1 MTTVKRILFAL
12 LITLAAVLLGATG
25 GWLLIG
31 DSTLVPLLVKRLETA
46 SDTRISY
53 QDGASLSRT
62 WTPELSISELAVDD
76 VDGRYRVETSSLRL
90 KVSLP
95 ALLTGRVDIP
105 HLLLGDTRVHVLKS
119 VVAEEPGVDR
129 PVQLDLSAL
138 RLRPV
143 LHKLQIAE
151 LSIFHESDEHQ
162 LPATRVNELSLRR
175 DPDKHIPRLSA
186 QVDVAG
192 ERFFIDATLP
202 DIHQALARKQL
213 PFSVAVK
220 SALFEV
226 SAVGQVD
233 YSQAEAV
240 VEARLQSHIPDLN
253 KIPAVNGQISIPGG
267 LSASGQLKGPFAQLA
282 VEDLSANWSGPGQSD
297 LKLDGRIANAVK
309 LEGAELALSGR
320 LSDAAWL
327 TPVLPDTLGALDT
340 AALTARISGDQSR
353 LTLQE
358 FSFNARSA
366 DKLDLSL
373 TGKFDL
379 TQLLQAP
386 EVENLDL
393 KLAFNAPTTRAARIL
408 IFDDIPEFGAITGTV
423 DIGST
428 RGAPALGNIV
438 IRTRDDKGIEVD
450 LDGRIAQ
457 FPLSDEPNTGYDL
470 DVSMKATQTS
480 LMAER
485 AGMELP
491 LSGPLE
497 LGYRI
502 EGDTRALELNQIRLS
517 AGDKSKTLIAAEGRI
532 YFGDWDQPDPIAS
545 MDLAV
550 SMSGRDTGFLSAWT
564 EQDFPPLAYQSQGR
578 LHTVDG
584 QHRID
589 DYKLVTPPGEPLD
602 IWEKGSADRVTFLP
616 AFSMEGLRI
625 DHRART
631 DDVSKLN
638 KLFKLDRTI
647 PPIGRL
653 DMRSIITG
661 TDTKLLIDEL
671 ELNIGDEDILRV
683 QASGR
688 VGHLSAEKKWRLEDT
703 DLELKVHSSS
713 SRALAQAFGFEM
725 PDLGPVVANAAI
737 IDKDKALGVESMRM
751 VVGERDSPALT
762 STGSIGDL
770 YTPGKVHI
778 ETVLNMSGRDFARL
792 ADNQQLPDLGE
803 LTGHMIISDSTG
815 ALGIDSLRIDSNKPD
830 LLSLKLE
837 GRFDDFSKPQ
847 TFQLNGQVKAR
858 DANLWWALF
867 DLEWPGHGLVEMD
880 AQLTGAD
887 AGSLLKAHLT
897 SGEEKLDLLL
907 NTDFQSSP
915 PQIKGRIT
923 AENFFLPDPAEKKRE
938 QLARDREQK
947 KKEKKNKK
955 AKQPVFSRK
964 PMDLDWLKKADV
976 DLTVDI
982 LSFDR
987 ANSEALSANARAVLK
1002 SGRLSVGPATLVYP
1016 KGQASLDLQLDTGEQ
1031 PKFSFSLSGENLDP
1045 WRGFNFEES
1054 KTRGQFKSKDAKV
1067 DVNISLAG
1075 AGKSPHELAANLQ
1088 GKFYVTMKHG
1098 KISQSKL
1105 NLLFVDIVG
1114 WASNQAKRR
1123 YDDVNCAIADYS
1135 IEQGLVIT
1143 NAFFMDTDRITIA
1156 GEGTVDLGREQ
1167 VDYTFIPKKKSRL
1180 IVKAEPV
1187 NIRGALNDPSIEAI
1201 PVKSAALTFGTLIF
1215 APYVFAGMVAADYAQ
1230 DKLDRGDGDASVCA
1244 NYEKDLIKSR
1254 EKKAAGKA
1262 VEKKDRRW
1270 KRVLPLWD
1278 DEE

>member
-95 ALLTGRVDIP
+95 DLLTGRVDIP

-119 VVAEEPGVDR
+119 AVAEAPAVDR

-143 LHKLQIAE
+143 LHQLQIAE
-151 LSIFHESDEHQ
+151 LSIFHQSDEHQ

-175 DPDKHIPRLSA
+175 DPDKQLPRLSA

-213 PFSVAVK
+213 PFSLAVK
-220 SALFEV
+220 GSLLDV

-233 YSQAEAV
+233 FSQAEAV
-240 VEARLQSHIPDLN
+240 VEARLQSHITDLN

-282 VEDLSANWSGPGQSD
+282 VEDLSANWSGPGPSS

-340 AALTARISGDQSR
+340 VALTARIGGDQSR

-358 FSFNARSA
+358 FSFKARSA

-373 TGKFDL
+373 TGKLDL

-408 IFDDIPEFGAITGTV
+408 IFDDIPEFGAITGTA

-428 RGAPALGNIV
+428 RGAPALENIV

-450 LDGRIAQ
+450 LGGRIAQ

-470 DVSMKATQTS
+470 DVSMKATQSS

-491 LSGPLE
+491 LSGPLD

-517 AGDKSKTLIAAEGRI
+517 AGDKRKTLIGAEGRI
-532 YFGDWDQPDPIAS
+532 HFGDWDQPDPIAS

-602 IWEKGSADRVTFLP
+602 IWEKGSADSVTFLP
-616 AFSMEGLRI
+616 AFSMEGIRI

-653 DMRSIITG
+653 DMSTILTG

-671 ELNIGDEDILRV
+671 KLNVGDEDVLRV

-688 VGHLSAEKKWRLEDT
+688 VGYISAEKKWRLEDT

-725 PDLGPVVANAAI
+725 PNLGPVVANATI
-737 IDKDKALGVESMRM
+737 IDKDKTLGVESVRL
-751 VVGERDSPALT
+751 VVGERGRPALT
-762 STGSIGDL
+762 SSGSIGDL
-770 YTPGKVHI
+770 YTPGKVRI
-778 ETVLNMSGRDFARL
+778 ETVLNMDGRDFARL
-792 ADNQQLPDLGE
+792 ADNQDLPELGA
-803 LTGHMIISDSTG
+803 LTGNMLISDSKG
-815 ALGIDSLRIDSNKPD
+815 ALGIDTLRLESNKPD
-830 LLSLKLE
+830 LLSLKLD

-847 TFQLNGQVKAR
+847 TFQLNGHVKAR

-867 DLEWPGHGLVEMD
+867 GLEWPGHGFVEMD
-880 AQLTGAD
+880 ARLTGGD
-887 AGSLLKAHLT
+887 GGSLLKAHLT
-897 SGEEKLDLLL
+897 SGEEKIDLLL

-915 PQIKGRIT
+915 PQIKGKIT

-938 QLARDREQK
+938 QLAREREQ
-947 KKEKKNKK
+947 KKNKK
-955 AKQPVFSRK
+955 ATQPMFSRE

-976 DLTVDI
+976 DLRIDI

-987 ANSEALSANARAVLK
+987 ANSEALSANMRAVLK
-1002 SGRLSVGPATLVYP
+1002 SGHLSVTPATLVYP
-1016 KGQASLDLQLDTGEQ
+1016 KGQADLDLQFDTGDT
-1031 PKFSFSLSGENLDP
+1031 PKFSFSLSGEKLDP
-1045 WRGFNFEES
+1045 WRGLNMEEVKS
-1054 KTRGQFKSKDAKV
+1054 KAQFKSKNAELDV
-1067 DVNISLAG
+1067 DISLASS
-1075 AGKSPHELAANLQ
+1075 GKSQHEMAANTQ
-1088 GKFYVTMKHG
+1088 GKFYVTMKNG
-1098 KISQSKL
+1098 KISQSKIH
-1105 NLLFVDIVG
+1105 LLFVDIVG
-1114 WASNQAKRR
+1114 WASDQAKKR

-1135 IEQGLVIT
+1135 IEQGLVTT

-1156 GEGTVDLGREQ
+1156 GEGTVDLGREKI
-1167 VDYTFIPKKKSRL
+1167 DYTFIPKKKSRL

-1187 NIRGALNDPSIEAI
+1187 KIRGALNDPSIEAI

-1230 DKLDRGDGDASVCA
+1230 DKLDHGDGDTSVCA
-1244 NYEKDLIKSR
+1244 NYEKDLIKSW
-1254 EKKAAGKA
+1254 EEKAAGKPD
-1262 VEKKDRRW
+1262 EKKDSRW
-1270 KRVLPLWD
+1270 KRVLTLSD